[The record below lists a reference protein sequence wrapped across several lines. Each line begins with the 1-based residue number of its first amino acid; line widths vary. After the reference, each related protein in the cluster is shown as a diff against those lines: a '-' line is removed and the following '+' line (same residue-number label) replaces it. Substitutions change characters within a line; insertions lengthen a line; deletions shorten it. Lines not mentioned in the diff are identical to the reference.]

1 MTDRKH
7 EGSMTGPA
15 TKADHE
21 HVAMM
26 RAGSQTSWGK
36 LYERHRRGLVR
47 FCGNFTPDPQ
57 LAEDWAQEALVKLK
71 ENADTFHD
79 GAELKPWLYKV
90 ARNICLKY
98 RQKNRE
104 AQWSDSVFATQAE
117 QLIDTGPSPAS
128 KAVREELNEDVKA
141 LLAKFSEEQRTIFTL
156 RYVEGL
162 SRKEIAVVMDLP
174 EALVKSRLCHAMNTL
189 REKLNKKV

>member
-1 MTDRKH
+1 MMDGKS
-7 EGSMTGPA
+7 ENSGPA

-21 HVAMM
+21 HMARM
-26 RAGSQTSWGK
+26 RSGSQTSWGK
-36 LYERHRRGLVR
+36 LYERHRGGLVR

-57 LAEDWAQEALVKLK
+57 LAEDWAQEAMLRLK
-71 ENADTFHD
+71 ENAHTFQD

-90 ARNICLKY
+90 ARNICLKS

-104 AQWSDSVFATQAE
+104 AQWSDSVFATQAA
-117 QLIDTGPSPAS
+117 QLVDSGPSPAS
-128 KAVREELNEDVKA
+128 KAVREELKADVKN

-162 SRKEIAVVMDLP
+162 SRKEIAAVMDVP
-174 EALVKSRLCHAMNTL
+174 EALVKSRLCHVMNAL
-189 REKLNKKV
+189 REKLDKKV